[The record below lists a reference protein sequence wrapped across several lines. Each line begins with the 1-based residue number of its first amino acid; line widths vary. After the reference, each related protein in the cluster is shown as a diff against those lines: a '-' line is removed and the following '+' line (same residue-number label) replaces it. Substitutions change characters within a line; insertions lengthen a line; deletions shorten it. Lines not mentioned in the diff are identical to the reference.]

1 MNLLSMIIVGLLA
14 GWLASIIM
22 KTKTSLLTELVLG
35 VVGAIV
41 GGWISTLITGVNMM
55 SGINLTSIGVALLG
69 SARRYCLGRP
79 HDHYSSIR

>member
-69 SARRYCLGRP
+69 SILVIVIYRFVKRP
-79 HDHYSSIR
+79 R

>member
-55 SGINLTSIGVALLG
+55 SGLNFTSIVVALLG
-69 SARRYCLGRP
+69 AILVIVIYRFARRPR
-79 HDHYSSIR
+79 